1 MKRTVIIFIVFAL
14 LGALIFSTGC
24 ALTCGDQG
32 TMRGCGYECFSM
44 CADDNFVG
52 GYAEMGKDYTR
63 PEIWFEKT
71 GDASGTIFA
80 TFEVNRP
87 LEINMELCVMQDG
100 IILTTEIFNCY
111 DCEVGTVNVN
121 RDVQLTSYNPEG
133 GSVYVIL
140 NKISG
145 ELS

>member
-1 MKRTVIIFIVFAL
+1 MKRALIIFASLAV
-14 LGALIFSTGC
+14 LGALVFSTGC
-24 ALTCGDQG
+24 TLKCGDQG

-52 GYAEMGKDYTR
+52 SYAEMGKDYTR

-71 GDASGTIFA
+71 GDASGTVFV
-80 TFEVNRP
+80 TFEVNKP
-87 LEINMELCVMQDG
+87 LAINMELCVMQDG
-100 IILTTEIFNCY
+100 IILSTVGFNHY
-111 DCEVGTVNVN
+111 DCEAGTVSVN
-121 RDVQLTSYNPEG
+121 RDVQIADYNPEG